1 MQGNV
6 TLVIFER
13 ARWKIYNASLAVLLN
28 CKLLYVVRNRTI
40 KKFRCKKEENNE
52 ISTEIK
58 I

>member
-28 CKLLYVVRNRTI
+28 CKLLYVRNRTI